1 MPYLVHITP
10 FQEFIPLSEYL
21 LCLSYHSS
29 SHLARQ
35 ISPYR
40 GTIFTLNGTLSITL
54 LVERRCTHM
63 VNIKMGERLKT
74 LRKTKR
80 LTLKQVSEL
89 LGVSVSVLSAYE
101 VEDRHPSYHILLKLA
116 TLYDVSCDYLIGREK
131 TRTLNVDGLSDR
143 EINSL
148 AEIIAIM
155 KEKK

>member
-1 MPYLVHITP
+1 
-10 FQEFIPLSEYL
+10 
-21 LCLSYHSS
+21 
-29 SHLARQ
+29 
-35 ISPYR
+35 
-40 GTIFTLNGTLSITL
+40 
-54 LVERRCTHM
+54 M
-63 VNIKMGERLKT
+63 VNIKMGERLKA

-131 TRTLNVDGLSDR
+131 IRTLDVEGLSDR

-148 AEIIAIM
+148 AEIIDIM
-155 KEKK
+155 KGKK

>member
-1 MPYLVHITP
+1 M
-10 FQEFIPLSEYL
+10 LSEFPHT
-21 LCLSYHSS
+21 LSYHSIS
-29 SHLARQ
+29 NFARQ
-35 ISPYR
+35 ISSDIGFISTSLGMP
-40 GTIFTLNGTLSITL
+40 FITL
-54 LVERRCTHM
+54 LVERWCTHM
-63 VNIKMGERLKT
+63 VNIKMGERLKA

-131 TRTLNVDGLSDR
+131 IRTLDVEGLSDR

-148 AEIIAIM
+148 AEIIDIM
-155 KEKK
+155 KGKK